1 MAKIL
6 IVKNDDL
13 SILSKYEADQPKQHE
28 YGGPWG
34 QADYCTHVAVPAE
47 IDADCVELSRDEE
60 DAIVV
65 AEDAAAK
72 AAKDAATAQ
81 AAARAA
87 LAAAKAFG
95 NSVIEDFT
103 LENMALGITVDGMT
117 GDVRKATVEVMSA
130 LSTGSL
136 YDAIDEIR
144 AIPAE
149 KKDPKYITDARL
161 LAAIN
166 KIETFLGIALS
177 EEL

>member
-13 SILSKYEADQPKQHE
+13 SVLSKYEADQPNQAG

-47 IDADCVELSRDEE
+47 IDADCVEISRDEE
-60 DAIVV
+60 DQIVV
-65 AEDAAAK
+65 AEDSEAK
-72 AAKDAATAQ
+72 AAKDAA
-81 AAARAA
+81 AAVATARAQ

-103 LENMALGITVDGMT
+103 LENMALGITQDGMT
-117 GDVRKATVEVMSA
+117 GDVRKATTEVMSA

-144 AIPAE
+144 AIPVE
-149 KKDPKYITDARL
+149 KKDEKYITDARL

-166 KIETFLGIALS
+166 KIEAFLGVALS